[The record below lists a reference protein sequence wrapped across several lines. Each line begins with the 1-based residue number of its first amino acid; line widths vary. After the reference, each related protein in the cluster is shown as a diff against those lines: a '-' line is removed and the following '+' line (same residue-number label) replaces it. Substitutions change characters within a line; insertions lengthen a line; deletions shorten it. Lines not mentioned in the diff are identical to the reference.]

1 MKKNTKE
8 KILNS
13 ARELFSRIGYDGS
26 SVDAIAEKAAVNKA
40 SIYYYYN
47 DKASLYERVFEEDL
61 GDFLKRIRK
70 AISKQ
75 DSPEEKLRAY
85 IFTFSENFQSNQ
97 YMAPLM
103 LRELASDGRNL
114 SANSRKAINNI
125 IKELDKILKNGISSG
140 SFKNTKTLILHIMI
154 VGSMNIFISTKSM
167 RKNFKNPDNTYGASL
182 NPREAAGEIASV
194 VLDGIKNRQEE
205 RRLTC
210 KRS

>member
-1 MKKNTKE
+1 MKKNTRA

-13 ARELFSRIGYDGS
+13 ARKLFSGSGYDGCR
-26 SVDAIAEKAAVNKA
+26 VDAIAEKAAVNKA
-40 SIYYYYN
+40 SIYYYYK
-47 DKASLYERVFEEDL
+47 DKASLYEKVFEEDL

-75 DSPEEKLRAY
+75 DLPEGKLRAY

-103 LRELASDGRNL
+103 LRELASDGKHL

-125 IKELDKILKNGISSG
+125 IKELDKILRDGISSDI
-140 SFKNTKTLILHIMI
+140 FKKTKTLILHIMI

-167 RKNFKNPDNTYGASL
+167 RKNFENPDNTYGASL
-182 NPREAAGEIASV
+182 NPKQAADEIASV
-194 VLDGIKNRQEE
+194 VLGGIKIN
-205 RRLTC
+205 
-210 KRS
+210 K